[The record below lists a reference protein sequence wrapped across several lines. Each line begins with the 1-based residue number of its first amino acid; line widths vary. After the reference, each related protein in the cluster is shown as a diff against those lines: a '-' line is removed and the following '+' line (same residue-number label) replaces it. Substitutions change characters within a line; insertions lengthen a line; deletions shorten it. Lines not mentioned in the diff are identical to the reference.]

1 MRLRSVVLMAML
13 CAGATAPAARATT
26 VDFES
31 PALADNTE
39 VAAQFAATK
48 GVTFVSGAAPSA
60 AALPRMRVAGAAEVR
75 GGTHALNVSTDAQE
89 FAHPDFA
96 GAFSTTRST
105 VALYARATEVDVAAV
120 SLRAYNA
127 AGTQI
132 ATVTHALTMAAGWVS
147 FSVTSP
153 GAMSTIASFRLSSTS
168 SGPVRVDDLA
178 YDDPVTPPPADFA
191 LQLATPRVALSSGGT
206 THTTLT
212 INRINGSDGAILL
225 DDSSASVGMTF
236 SPNPVPATQTTVDV
250 TITGNSPATYPVT
263 VTGTPQVAGAGA
275 EARTVGLTV
284 AFDFPVQLTE
294 PAAPLALPPCAS
306 ASTRLNLIRG
316 AGNTAPITYTT
327 NSAPAGVT
335 ATVDPAPTS
344 ATLTLARGDDTV
356 AAGPHYVQVVAAADG
371 YSLHGNP
378 LVHFTLTDPVLDAAD
393 TRAGP
398 WTGAAPAAL
407 APGDTVTLSGSG
419 FCPGSRVR
427 FGNVGAEVPVTVS
440 AGGTR
445 ATATIPPLATSGP
458 LTLISPGGRET
469 ASATP
474 FKITNYRHTN
484 GFNFPNVAY
493 DGDINHWFDLYGVQ
507 QFFLQADPCALLTFG
522 NAHCP
527 VTTPI
532 PNPLSYIVFAVADP
546 ALVGANGSCFG
557 FALAS
562 RRIATG
568 RGPTPGSLGGA
579 TDVFSIPDSPAVMNY
594 IWSQHVAQM
603 SSEYLAQWWQQ
614 SAGGNLSLSSATALR
629 RRIETSIRSGSRPL
643 ISLAQGSHGHAINA
657 YDIADVRPDGAFTI
671 RVYNNNVP
679 FSSAEQGADGGAA
692 ATAQR
697 NSVIQVAADGHWT
710 FPEQGWSGGL
720 ADLVVLDDRTFPD
733 RPSLPSSPEGIL
745 TLIFGAG
752 APSATTARAT
762 AARAAAGTDRL
773 VRVPIL
779 DDPTPAPVLVGDDG
793 IAHHL
798 SLTPAAGGKLDTLVA
813 GGGNSGRI
821 TGAGVSGATKLS
833 TGKDGDMLGL
843 DFGHAS
849 KLDLALATRPK
860 PGVTRSLTAAFNG
873 ALTGGA
879 SVATSGS
886 AGYELHAGSGSA
898 ELRLSLSTAGAG
910 GAPLVFAGAPIR
922 IPAGARVAVK
932 PKWSR
937 IDQGVT
943 VTLRTRDGRRRPIH
957 LKNTARPAAK
967 VSGVRVKATRKG
979 RDLTV
984 TVTAR
989 IGGKASAAVGAIGL
1003 AVRRGK
1009 TVVARQGTA
1018 ARGTTLRR
1026 SVLKLRLPASAAKG
1040 RLTLQAVVTT
1050 VGSGSKL
1057 SASSSARGTA
1067 TVR

>member
-13 CAGATAPAARATT
+13 CAGAAAPAARATT

-39 VAAQFAATK
+39 VAAQFAASK
-48 GVTFVSGAAPSA
+48 GVTFVTGPPTGAN
-60 AALPRMRVAGAAEVR
+60 ALPRMRVAGAAEVR
-75 GGTHALNVSTDAQE
+75 DGTHALNVSTDSQE
-89 FAHPDFA
+89 FAHPDVA

-105 VALYARATEVDVAAV
+105 VSLYARATEVDVAAV
-120 SLRAYNA
+120 SLKAYNS
-127 AGTQI
+127 AGSQI
-132 ATVTHALTMAAGWVS
+132 AIATHTLTTAAGWVS

-153 GAMSTIASFRLSSTS
+153 GAASTIASFRLSSTA
-168 SGPVRVDDLA
+168 SGPVRVDDLS

-191 LQLATPRVALSSGGT
+191 LQLATPRVALSAGGT

-212 INRINGSDGAILL
+212 INRINGSDGAIALN
-225 DDSSASVGMTF
+225 DDSASVGMTF
-236 SPNPVPATQTTVDV
+236 SPNPVPATQTSVDV
-250 TITGNSPATYPVT
+250 TITGHSPATYPVT
-263 VTGTPQVAGAGA
+263 VTGTPQVPGAGA

-284 AFDFPVQLTE
+284 AFDFPVQIIAPPGDPLT
-294 PAAPLALPPCAS
+294 LPPCAS
-306 ASTRLNLIRG
+306 VSARMSVLRG
-316 AGNTAPITYTT
+316 AGMDAPITYSTD
-327 NSAPAGVT
+327 SVPAGVT
-335 ATVDPAPTS
+335 ATVDPAT
-344 ATLTLARGDDTV
+344 ATVTLARGDDSV
-356 AAGPHYVQVVAAADG
+356 APGPHYVGVIAVADG
-371 YSLHGNP
+371 YSQHGND
-378 LVHFTLTDPVLDAAD
+378 LVHFTLTDPVIDAAA
-393 TRAGP
+393 TRAGA

-427 FGNVGAEVPVTVS
+427 FGNTGAEVPVAVS
-440 AGGTR
+440 EGGTR
-445 ATATIPPLATSGP
+445 ATATIPPLATGGP

-469 ASATP
+469 VSATS

-546 ALVGANGSCFG
+546 VLVSTGGSCFG

-562 RRIATG
+562 RRIASG
-568 RGPTPGSLGGA
+568 RGPTPASLGGGS
-579 TDVFSIPDSPAVMNY
+579 DVFSIPDSPAVMNY

-603 SSEYLAQWWQQ
+603 SSEYLAQWWHQ
-614 SAGGNLSLSSATALR
+614 SAGGNLSLSSAGALR
-629 RRIETSIRSGSRPL
+629 SRIEASIRSGSRPL
-643 ISLAQGSHGHAINA
+643 ISLAQGNSGHAVNA
-657 YDIADVRPDGAFTI
+657 YDITDVRPDGAFTI
-671 RVYNNNVP
+671 RLYNSNAP
-679 FSSAEQGADGGAA
+679 FTDRELGADGVAA
-692 ATAQR
+692 AAAER
-697 NSVIQVAADGHWT
+697 DSVITVAADGHWT
-710 FPEQGWSGGL
+710 FPELGWEGGL
-720 ADLVVLDDRTFPD
+720 ANLVVLDDRTFPVH
-733 RPSLPSSPEGIL
+733 PSLPSSPEGIL

-752 APSATTARAT
+752 APSAT
-762 AARAAAGTDRL
+762 AARAATGADRL

-779 DDPTPAPVLVGDDG
+779 DDPTPAPVLVGDDAV
-793 IAHHL
+793 AHDL
-798 SLTPAAGGKLDTLVA
+798 ALTPAAGGKLDTLVA

-821 TGAGVSGATKLS
+821 TGAGVNGATKLA
-833 TGKDGDMLGL
+833 TGKDGDTLGL

-860 PGVTRSLTAAFNG
+860 PGVTRSLTAALRG

-879 SVATSGS
+879 SVATSGP
-886 AGYELHAGSGSA
+886 AGYELRGGGGG
-898 ELRLSLSTAGAG
+898 ELRLTLSTGGAG
-910 GAPLVFAGAPIR
+910 SAPLVFAGAPIR
-922 IPAGARVAVK
+922 LPVGARVTVK
-932 PKWSR
+932 PDWSR

-943 VTLRTRDGRRRPIH
+943 VTLRTRDGRRRAIH
-957 LKNTARPAAK
+957 FKNTARPAAR

-989 IGGKASAAVGAIGL
+989 IGGKASTAVGAIGL

-1009 TVVARQGTA
+1009 TVVAHKGTA

-1026 SVLKLRLPASAAKG
+1026 TVLKLRLPASAAKG

-1057 SASSSARGTA
+1057 SAGSTARSTA

>member
-1 MRLRSVVLMAML
+1 M
-13 CAGATAPAARATT
+13 
-26 VDFES
+26 
-31 PALADNTE
+31 
-39 VAAQFAATK
+39 
-48 GVTFVSGAAPSA
+48 
-60 AALPRMRVAGAAEVR
+60 
-75 GGTHALNVSTDAQE
+75 
-89 FAHPDFA
+89 
-96 GAFSTTRST
+96 
-105 VALYARATEVDVAAV
+105 
-120 SLRAYNA
+120 
-127 AGTQI
+127 
-132 ATVTHALTMAAGWVS
+132 
-147 FSVTSP
+147 
-153 GAMSTIASFRLSSTS
+153 
-168 SGPVRVDDLA
+168 
-178 YDDPVTPPPADFA
+178 
-191 LQLATPRVALSSGGT
+191 
-206 THTTLT
+206 
-212 INRINGSDGAILL
+212 
-225 DDSSASVGMTF
+225 
-236 SPNPVPATQTTVDV
+236 
-250 TITGNSPATYPVT
+250 
-263 VTGTPQVAGAGA
+263 
-275 EARTVGLTV
+275 
-284 AFDFPVQLTE
+284 
-294 PAAPLALPPCAS
+294 
-306 ASTRLNLIRG
+306 
-316 AGNTAPITYTT
+316 TAPITYTT
-327 NSAPAGVT
+327 NSTPAGVT
-335 ATVDPAPTS
+335 ATVDPAPTW
-344 ATLTLARGDDTV
+344 ATLTLARGDDTA

-378 LVHFTLTDPVLDAAD
+378 IVHFTLTDPAIDAAE
-393 TRAGP
+393 TRAGA

-427 FGNVGAEVPVTVS
+427 FGNAGAEVPVAVS

-469 ASATP
+469 VSATP

-484 GFNFPNVAY
+484 GFNFPNVPY

-546 ALVGANGSCFG
+546 ALVGADGSCFG

-568 RGPTPGSLGGA
+568 RGPTPASLGGG
-579 TDVFSIPDSPAVMNY
+579 TDVFSIPDSPAVKRY
-594 IWSQHVAQM
+594 IWSQHVAQI
-603 SSEYLAQWWQQ
+603 SSEYLAQWWHQ

-657 YDIADVRPDGAFTI
+657 YDITDVRPDGAFTI
-671 RVYNNNVP
+671 RVYNNNAP
-679 FSSAEQGADGGAA
+679 FTAAEQGADGTAA
-692 ATAQR
+692 ATAER

-733 RPSLPSSPEGIL
+733 RPRLPSSPEGIL

-752 APSATTARAT
+752 APAAT
-762 AARAAAGTDRL
+762 ASRAVTGTASAADRL

-793 IAHHL
+793 VAHDL

-821 TGAGVSGATKLS
+821 TGAGLSGATKLA
-833 TGKDGDMLGL
+833 TGKDGDTLGL

-860 PGVTRSLTAAFNG
+860 PGVTRSLTAAFSG

-879 SVATSGS
+879 SVATSGP
-886 AGYELHAGSGSA
+886 AGYELRGGGDA
-898 ELRLSLSTAGAG
+898 ELRLTLSTAGAG

-932 PKWSR
+932 PDWSR

-957 LKNTARPAAK
+957 IKNTARPAAK

-1009 TVVARQGTA
+1009 TVVAHQGTA

-1026 SVLKLRLPASAAKG
+1026 TVLKLRLPASAAKG

-1057 SASSSARGTA
+1057 SAGSTARGAA